1 MPSGSR
7 RYHPQAA
14 HRDPL
19 NTLAGTLA
27 DPRDQ
32 AWCARVKPEV
42 AALLLAQEPAS
53 HTLAAGWWPRRT
65 PQALGG
71 SDDQGL
77 GQGLQGC
84 EGRPGSGDWPHA
96 DDNNYPS
103 PVPDRQ

>member
-7 RYHPQAA
+7 PVPPPGRPP
-14 HRDPL
+14 RPL
-19 NTLAGTLA
+19 KHLAGTLA

-53 HTLAAGWWPRRT
+53 HTLAARWWPRRT
-65 PQALGG
+65 PQALGR

-77 GQGLQGC
+77 GQGSTGLKDGPDL
-84 EGRPGSGDWPHA
+84 EDELHAATTPKSGPE
-96 DDNNYPS
+96 PT
-103 PVPDRQ
+103 